1 MNGIQFFYVLPYYR
15 LRYNKKVRAVLFKQ
29 DKGEFGMH
37 QNGKG
42 YVPRLIFWE
51 LTEGCNL
58 KCKHCR
64 AAAKPVRSEDELST
78 VEAYRVIDEIASF
91 ANPIL
96 VLSGGEPL
104 YRPDFFEIADYA
116 VKKGLNVA
124 LATNGTLIDRATA
137 KRLKEIG
144 IKRVAISIDG
154 ANKETHDGFRG
165 VEGAFDRALLGAK
178 YVQEE
183 GLEVQF
189 NSTISKHNVNEMEDI
204 LQLAL
209 DNKAVAL
216 HLFMLVPVG
225 CGIQIADNQML
236 PAEQYEEVLG
246 WFYEQSREVSLEMR
260 ATCAPHYY
268 RIIRQKAKERGET
281 VTVKTHGMAAMTKGC
296 LAGTGVFFISHK
308 GKVQPCGY
316 LPVEAG
322 DVTKQTVQEIWDHSP
337 VFETLRDSSKLE
349 GKCGICEYKHVCS
362 GCRARAYY
370 ETGNFMA
377 EEPYCIYQPTGA

>member
-1 MNGIQFFYVLPYYR
+1 
-15 LRYNKKVRAVLFKQ
+15 
-29 DKGEFGMH
+29 MH
-37 QNGKG
+37 HMTNGKG
-42 YVPRLIFWE
+42 NTPRLVFWE

-64 AAAKPVRSEDELST
+64 ASAKPNRNNDELT
-78 VEAYRVIDEIASF
+78 TEEAYRVIDEIADFS
-91 ANPIL
+91 NPIL

-116 VKKGLNVA
+116 VKKGLSVA
-124 LATNGTLIDRATA
+124 LATNGTLIDQGIAR
-137 KRLKEIG
+137 RLKEIG

-165 VEGAFDRALLGAK
+165 VDGAFDRALLGAK
-178 YVQEE
+178 YVQEQ
-183 GLEVQF
+183 GIEVQF
-189 NSTISKHNVNEMEDI
+189 NTTISKHNVSEMENI
-204 LQLAL
+204 LNMAL
-209 DNKAVAL
+209 DKKAVAL

-236 PAEQYEEVLG
+236 PAEQYEEVLS
-246 WFYEQSREVSLEMR
+246 WFYEQSRAVPLEMR

-268 RIIRQKAKERGET
+268 RIIRQKAKERGEK
-281 VTVKTHGMAAMTKGC
+281 VTFQTHGMAAMTKGC

-322 DVTKQTVQEIWDHSP
+322 DVKKQTVQEIWEQSP
-337 VFETLRDSSKLE
+337 VFLTLRDESKLE
-349 GKCGICEYKHVCS
+349 GKCGVCEYKHVCS
-362 GCRARAYY
+362 GCRARAFY
-370 ETGNFMA
+370 ETGNYMA
-377 EEPYCIYQPTGA
+377 EEPYCIYEPAALA